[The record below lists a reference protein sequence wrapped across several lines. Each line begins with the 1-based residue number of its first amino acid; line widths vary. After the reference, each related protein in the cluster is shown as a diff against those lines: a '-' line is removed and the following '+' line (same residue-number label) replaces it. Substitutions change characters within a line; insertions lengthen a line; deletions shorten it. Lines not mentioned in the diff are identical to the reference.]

1 MQTDDCHI
9 CVVEGREVCECNDT
23 IECRACGETVN
34 TNDTFEG
41 RCDAC
46 EDMQMVRSIR

>member
-1 MQTDDCHI
+1 MTQTDDS
-9 CVVEGREVCECNDT
+9 NDM
-23 IECRACGETVN
+23 IECRSCGEEVER
-34 TNDTFEG
+34 DCIYQG

>member
-23 IECRACGETVN
+23 IECRACGKTVN
-34 TNDTFEG
+34 TSDTFEG